1 MNPPPS
7 PDSSGAPRPHVVPA
21 AYLTGDVA
29 PVGGVIKASPE
40 DFLVE
45 EQPLYQPTG
54 EGEHLYLFI
63 EKRDLSTSALVSIV
77 ARHFGVRERD
87 VGYAGLKDRAAI
99 TRQLLSVHTPGK
111 GPTDFPALEHD
122 KLKVLWVDKHVNK
135 LRQGH
140 LAGNRFIV
148 RIRGVNPA
156 DAVRA
161 HKVVTRLEKTG
172 VPNRFGEQRFGML
185 GQNHL
190 VGAALVRGDARGAL
204 GHVLGPSASAP
215 EQHRAGREAFARG
228 EFAAALEGTPRS
240 ALLER
245 RLLAAL
251 ERGDTP
257 EQAIRRIDPMQRRF
271 FVTALQSA
279 AFNAVLDRRLRA
291 GTFDKL
297 GLGDVAFKHD
307 NRACFVVDDAAL
319 ADETLAPRLA
329 AMEISPSGPL
339 WGPRMLRATGE
350 VDAVELECLTAMGVS
365 LEQMAAF
372 AERTGDSVNG
382 ARRPL
387 RVPITDADVEGGRDE
402 QGTFIRVAFD
412 LPRGAFA
419 TVVLRE
425 IMKPE
430 LVPGGGGATLTDE
443 EELGGNDGGR
453 DG

>member
-1 MNPPPS
+1 M
-7 PDSSGAPRPHVVPA
+7 PA
-21 AYLTGDVA
+21 VYLTGDVA
-29 PVGGVIKASPE
+29 PVGGVIKARPE

-63 EKRDLSTSALVSIV
+63 EKRDLSTAGMIGIV
-77 ARHFGVRERD
+77 ARHFSVRERD

-99 TRQLLSVHTPGK
+99 TRQLVSVHTPGK
-111 GPTDFPALEHD
+111 GPADFPSLEHE
-122 KLKVLWVDKHVNK
+122 KLKVLWVDRHANK

-148 RIRGVNPA
+148 RIRDVNPT
-156 DAVRA
+156 DAIRA
-161 HKVVTRLEKTG
+161 HKVIAKLEKTG
-172 VPNRFGEQRFGML
+172 VPNRFGEQRFGFL
-185 GQNHL
+185 GVNHL
-190 VGAALVRGDARGAL
+190 VGAALVRGDAKRAL
-204 GHVLGPSASAP
+204 DLMLGPSDGAP
-215 EQHRAGREAFARG
+215 EHQRAAREAYTRG
-228 EFAAALEGTPRS
+228 EFTAALEGTSRS

-245 RLLAAL
+245 RLLVAL
-251 ERGDTP
+251 ERGDRP

-279 AFNAVLDRRLRA
+279 AFNGVLDRRLVA
-291 GTFDKL
+291 GTFDRL

-307 NRACFVVDDAAL
+307 NRACFVVDEAAAADA
-319 ADETLAPRLA
+319 TLLPRLE
-329 AMEISPSGPL
+329 AMQISPSGPM
-339 WGPRMLRATGE
+339 WGPEMLRARGE
-350 VDAVELECLTAMGVS
+350 VDAVELECLAATGVS
-365 LEQMAAF
+365 LEELGAF
-372 AERTGDSVNG
+372 ADRTGDSVNG

-430 LVPGGGGATLTDE
+430 LVPGGPKLEGDE
-443 EELGGNDGGR
+443 ESGD
-453 DG
+453 